1 VIEIDQF
8 WNELLVKMAQTGMMS
23 YKELKSLDI
32 REFFITLVNWEKQNE
47 ALNERLKN
55 GRS

>member
-1 VIEIDQF
+1 M
-8 WNELLVKMAQTGMMS
+8 KMAQTGMMS

-32 REFFITLVNWEKQNE
+32 KEFFITLINWEKQIE
-47 ALNERLKN
+47 QTNERLKD

>member
-1 VIEIDQF
+1 VIEIDAF

-47 ALNERLKN
+47 QINERLKN
-55 GRS
+55 GRN

>member
-1 VIEIDQF
+1 M
-8 WNELLVKMAQTGMMS
+8 KMAQTGMMS

-32 REFFITLVNWEKQNE
+32 KEFYITLINWEKQNE
-47 ALNERLKN
+47 LINARLKD

>member
-8 WNELLVKMAQTGMMS
+8 WNELLVKMAQTEMMS

-47 ALNERLKN
+47 AINERLKN
-55 GRS
+55 GRN